1 MEPTNRRCYD
11 GRMQRASPA
20 NRTWMA
26 VTVMMLGL
34 FTRPLAPQSA
44 TAQSSPT
51 PSPALPQWQ
60 IAAGGT
66 MKFSLVSIRK
76 DTSGTFKQ
84 PSFALSAD
92 DGMPPTDGNFHADFP
107 LIVYIQFAYKQW
119 FTDAQMRALL
129 APLPKWVLS
138 DSYEIQARAPR
149 RPTKDQVRL
158 MLQSLLA
165 DRFGLQVHFETRTVP
180 VYLLTQIKPGKMGP
194 RLHPHTPACGTAQ
207 SAKSPSA
214 KDVFPP
220 LCLDKALMTIPQENH
235 VKLTGSRNMPLSVL
249 AMYLPTMGDLDR
261 PVIDRTGLKESVDF
275 SMEFTP
281 EAYLPMNSGVDA
293 DPDTPITSFQQ
304 ALQNQLGMMLA
315 PAKAPMDVLVIDHV
329 ERPIDNLQ

>member
-1 MEPTNRRCYD
+1 MKRAPATGRVECAVGILTAILLAMPLIAQAQTTTAPT
-11 GRMQRASPA
+11 AAPA
-20 NRTWMA
+20 M
-26 VTVMMLGL
+26 
-34 FTRPLAPQSA
+34 PP
-44 TAQSSPT
+44 
-51 PSPALPQWQ
+51 WQ
-60 IAAGGT
+60 IAAGGK
-66 MKFSLVSIRK
+66 MKFSLVSIHQ

-129 APLPKWVLS
+129 APLPKWVLT
-138 DSYEIQARAPR
+138 DSYEIQARAAR

-165 DRFGLQVHFETRTVP
+165 DRFGLQAHFETRTVP

-207 SAKSPSA
+207 PVKSPA
-214 KDVFPP
+214 VKDVFPP
-220 LCLDKALMTIPQENH
+220 LCLDKALMTIPQADH

-261 PVIDRTGLKESVDF
+261 PVIDRTAIKESVDF
-275 SMEFTP
+275 SLEFTP
-281 EAYLPMNSGVDA
+281 EAFLPMDPGADA
-293 DPDTPITSFQQ
+293 DTPVTSFQQ
-304 ALQNQLGMMLA
+304 ALQNQLGLMLA
-315 PAKAPMDVLVIDHV
+315 PSKAPVDVLVIDHV

>member
-1 MEPTNRRCYD
+1 MLLAMPLIAESQSTSAQPPT
-11 GRMQRASPA
+11 
-20 NRTWMA
+20 T
-26 VTVMMLGL
+26 
-34 FTRPLAPQSA
+34 
-44 TAQSSPT
+44 T
-51 PSPALPQWQ
+51 PKMPQWQ

-66 MKFSLVSIRK
+66 MKFSLVSIHR

-119 FTDAQMRALL
+119 FTDGQMRALL
-129 APLPKWVLS
+129 APLPKWVLT
-138 DSYEIQARAPR
+138 DSYEIQARSPR
-149 RPTKDQVRL
+149 TPTKDQVRL

-165 DRFGLQVHFETRTVP
+165 ERFGLQTHFETRTIP

-207 SAKSPSA
+207 RAKSAAA

-220 LCLDKALMTIPQENH
+220 LCLDKALMTIPQDNH
-235 VKLTGSRNMPLSVL
+235 VKLTGSRNMPLSIL
-249 AMYLPTMGDLDR
+249 AMYLPTMGELDR
-261 PVIDRTGLKESVDF
+261 PVIDQTAIQQSVDF

-281 EAYLPMNSGVDA
+281 EAYLPLDPSADA
-293 DPDTPITSFQQ
+293 DTPVTSFQQ
-304 ALQNQLGMMLA
+304 ALQNQLGLMLA
-315 PAKAPMDVLVIDHV
+315 PSKAPVGVLVIDHV